1 MDILWAPWRMDYLR
15 GTTVEEKECIFC
27 KMLSEDR
34 DRENLVIHRGRAAFA
49 VMNLYPY
56 NSGHLMIVPKRHVGQ
71 FGDLQ
76 PDELLELDKLLQT
89 AIRALERTM
98 KPHGFNLG
106 MNLGRVAG
114 AGIQD
119 HLHYHL
125 VPRWN
130 GDTNFMP
137 IVGQTKVLSEL
148 LQEGWEKLHAEFQ
161 KMLRERQAG
170 AGA

>member
-1 MDILWAPWRMDYLR
+1 MEYLR
-15 GTTVEEKECIFC
+15 GTMVEGKECIFC
-27 KMLSEDR
+27 KMLGEDR
-34 DRENLVIHRGRAAFA
+34 DRENFIVYRGQTAFV

-76 PDELLELDKLLQT
+76 EGELRELNGLLQT
-89 AIRALERTM
+89 AIQALERTM
-98 KPHGFNLG
+98 HPHGFNLG

-130 GDTNFMP
+130 GDTNFMF
-137 IVGQTKVLSEL
+137 IVGQTKVLSES
-148 LQEGWEKLHAEFQ
+148 LQEGWERLRNEF
-161 KMLRERQAG
+161 RELTG
-170 AGA
+170 K

>member
-1 MDILWAPWRMDYLR
+1 VDILWAPWRMEYLR
-15 GTTVEEKECIFC
+15 GTMVEGKECIFC

-34 DRENLVIHRGRAAFA
+34 DRENLLVYRGKAAFA

-56 NSGHLMIVPKRHVGQ
+56 NSGHLMIVPTRHVGQ
-71 FGDLQ
+71 FCELQ

-89 AIRALERTM
+89 AIKALERTM
-98 KPHGFNLG
+98 QPHGFNLG

-137 IVGQTKVLSEL
+137 VVGQTKVMSES
-148 LQEGWEKLHAEFQ
+148 LQEGWEKLQKEFRALTG
-161 KMLRERQAG
+161 K
-170 AGA
+170 